1 MRVYYDF
8 HIHSALSPCADG
20 DMTPNNIVNM
30 SIIKGLDA
38 IAVTDHNSCGNVRAV
53 IEAAGDNI
61 LVIPGMEIET
71 SEEVHMVALFPDIES
86 AEKMEQILKESAP
99 PIKNRPEIFGNQSY
113 MDKDDNVI
121 GEEERLLVTACG
133 LDIFE
138 VAEKVKG
145 LGGITYPAHIDRE
158 SYSVVSNLGFLP
170 PDLPVGSVEITRK
183 SREELSPQ
191 YAEFNIIT
199 SSDAHYL
206 GDISEKEYHIDILTK
221 NTVEILAKLENK
233 IK

>member
-8 HIHSALSPCADG
+8 HIHSALSPCADA

-86 AEKMEQILKESAP
+86 AEKMEAILKESVP
-99 PIKNRPEIFGNQSY
+99 PIKNRPEIFGNQFY
-113 MDKDDNVI
+113 MDKYDNIV

-138 VAEKVKG
+138 VAENVKK
-145 LGGITYPAHIDRE
+145 LGGVTYPAHIDRE

-170 PDLPVGSVEITRK
+170 PDLPVGAVEITK
-183 SREELSPQ
+183 KNRENLSSQ
-191 YAEFNIIT
+191 YAEFNVIT

-206 GDISEKEYHIDILTK
+206 GDISEKEHYIDIFTK
-221 NTVEILAKLENK
+221 NASEILVKMENK